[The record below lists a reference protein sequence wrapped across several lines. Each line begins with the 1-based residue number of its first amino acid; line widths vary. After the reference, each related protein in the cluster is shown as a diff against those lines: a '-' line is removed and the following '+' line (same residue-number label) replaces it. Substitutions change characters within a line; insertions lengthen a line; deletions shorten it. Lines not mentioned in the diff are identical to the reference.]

1 MSGTG
6 ATHSRERF
14 NQQLADFNRRA
25 GLHNGALLRFLA
37 ASPFGEP
44 LLNRELA
51 RQGINRAAFERSITI
66 DIKAEPIPS

>member
-1 MSGTG
+1 MAGS
-6 ATHSRERF
+6 ATQSRDLFER
-14 NQQLADFNRRA
+14 QLANFNRRA

-51 RQGINRAAFERSITI
+51 RQGVNRSDFERRLTI